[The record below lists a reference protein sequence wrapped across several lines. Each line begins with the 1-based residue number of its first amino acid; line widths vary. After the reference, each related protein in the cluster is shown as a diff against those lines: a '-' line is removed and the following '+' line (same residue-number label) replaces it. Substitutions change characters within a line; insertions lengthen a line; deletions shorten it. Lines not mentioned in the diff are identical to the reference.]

1 LTIIITDYSYTK
13 YSVNCLFDQTLCD
26 FICFYVDN
34 FRRRDT
40 MQQGMVNF
48 QYDDVS

>member
-1 LTIIITDYSYTK
+1 MY
-13 YSVNCLFDQTLCD
+13 C
-26 FICFYVDN
+26 CFYIYFFADN

-48 QYDDVS
+48 QYDDVSELKFSILVPVFTHF